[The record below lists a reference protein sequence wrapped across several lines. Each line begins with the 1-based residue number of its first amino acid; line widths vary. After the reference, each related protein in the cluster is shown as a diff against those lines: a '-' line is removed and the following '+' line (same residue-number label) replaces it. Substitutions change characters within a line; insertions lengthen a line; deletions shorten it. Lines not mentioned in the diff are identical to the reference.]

1 MIAIVVQVAI
11 SLLFVLEFQQNKT
24 TIESNLYECVS
35 SYTHMC
41 VRMYVYVSVY
51 LCVQASVIVHPYN
64 ILRLL
69 IFTHMMLRDRKAWIF
84 STDMQCSV

>member
-24 TIESNLYECVS
+24 TIESNLYECVL

-41 VRMYVYVSVY
+41 VYVCTHVC
-51 LCVQASVIVHPYN
+51 LCVLASVIVHPYY

-69 IFTHMMLRDRKAWIF
+69 IFTHMMLRDRKAWMF

>member
-11 SLLFVLEFQQNKT
+11 SLLFVLEFLQNKT

-35 SYTHMC
+35 RYTHMC
-41 VRMYVYVSVY
+41 VRMCVY
-51 LCVQASVIVHPYN
+51 LCVQASVIVHPYH

-84 STDMQCSV
+84 STDMQCGV

>member
-24 TIESNLYECVS
+24 TIEFNLYECVLS
-35 SYTHMC
+35 HAHMC
-41 VRMYVYVSVY
+41 VCVCVH
-51 LCVQASVIVHPYN
+51 LCVQVSVIVHPYN
-64 ILRLL
+64 ILCLL

-84 STDMQCSV
+84 STDMQCSA